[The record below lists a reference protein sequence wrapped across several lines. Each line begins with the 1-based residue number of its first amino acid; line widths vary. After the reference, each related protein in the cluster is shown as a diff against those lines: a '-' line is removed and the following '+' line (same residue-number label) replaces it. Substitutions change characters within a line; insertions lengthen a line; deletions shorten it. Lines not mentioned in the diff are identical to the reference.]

1 MKIKWKYLCSVCLAP
16 LDPYYTGCKGYELML
31 FDRYLQD
38 TNLPFENNNTHDWNN
53 MRVCACCHKRGSVKF
68 NPRIDALRQ
77 IGAIRS
83 IVPKTES
90 ISRDDMK
97 MWVRNFYIF
106 LEENKPK

>member
-1 MKIKWKYLCSVCLAP
+1 MKIKWKYLCSVCFAP